1 MDATTK
7 NKWSVII
14 NIALLCA
21 TQVLNMLG
29 FTINS

>member
-1 MDATTK
+1 MDATDK

-21 TQVLNMLG
+21 TQLLNALG
-29 FTINS
+29 FSIHS

>member
-14 NIALLCA
+14 NVALLCL
-21 TQVLNMLG
+21 TQVLNALG
-29 FTINS
+29 FSIN